1 MNLLLV
7 TVRNIL
13 SYGLIKFVT
22 QKKIEKGIFS
32 RQCFKIISQT
42 LTFWNWKHVTK
53 EETVLSRDNK
63 ELFVQQRFVSKS
75 FSSKSKERGGAKS
88 KIKTPAD
95 FFVLW

>member
-1 MNLLLV
+1 MGWSNLLIYMFSFLF
-7 TVRNIL
+7 TE
-13 SYGLIKFVT
+13 
-22 QKKIEKGIFS
+22 KKIEKGIFA

-42 LTFWNWKHVTK
+42 LTFWNRKHVTK

-75 FSSKSKERGGAKS
+75 FSSKSKERGGVKS